1 LRGARGF
8 CIRALHH
15 PVRLLEWFAPPAR
28 PRGEIMLPCFAPAGS
43 TALPLHAVDSDG
55 LKALRAA
62 LPDGAARFLEAS
74 GFSAKPGET
83 VLLPGE
89 GGVAGAVVGLGS
101 GGSVRTAFA
110 AAATA
115 LPEGSTWRLEGGAE
129 AEGATL
135 GWGLGAYR
143 YGRFKPGRLPARL
156 VIPEGAGLAEAEV
169 EAVWS
174 ARDLINHPANLLGPA
189 ELADAVAD
197 AAREAGAAVTVT
209 GGEALEQAYPTVAMV
224 GRGSARPPLVA
235 DLTWNGGGAEAPLV
249 VLCGKGVCFDTGG
262 YDLKPPAFMLRMKK
276 DMGGA
281 AVALGVA
288 RLVMRAGLPI
298 RLRLLIGAVENAIGA
313 HAMRPLDVVRTRK
326 GLTVEVGNTDA
337 EGRLV
342 LADLLADADAASPAA
357 ILDFA
362 TLTGA
367 ARVALGPDVAALF
380 ANHDGLAEALASA
393 GSATEDP
400 LWRLPLWQGYAPWLE
415 KGPADLANV
424 ASNTHAGAI
433 VAALFLQRFVSP
445 ATPWAHID
453 LYAWNDS
460 SRPGRPEGG
469 EATALRATFAAIRS
483 GLGGLTGTS

>member
-1 LRGARGF
+1 
-8 CIRALHH
+8 
-15 PVRLLEWFAPPAR
+15 
-28 PRGEIMLPCFAPAGS
+28 MLPCFAPAGS
-43 TALPLHAVDSDG
+43 PALPLHAVDTDG
-55 LKALRAA
+55 LQALRAM
-62 LPDGAARFLEAS
+62 LPDGAARFLEAA
-74 GFSAKPGET
+74 GFAAKQGET
-83 VLLPGE
+83 ILLPGE
-89 GGVAGAVVGLGS
+89 GGVAGAVVGLGK
-101 GGSVRTAFA
+101 GGSVRAAFA
-110 AAATA
+110 AAALA
-115 LPEGSTWRLEGGAE
+115 LPEASTWRLVQGAE
-129 AEGATL
+129 AEAATL
-135 GWGLGAYR
+135 GWALGAYR
-143 YGRFKPGRLPARL
+143 YGRFKQGRGHARL
-156 VIPEGAGLAEAEV
+156 VVPDDAGFAEAEAD
-169 EAVWS
+169 AVWG

-189 ELADAVAD
+189 ELADAVDD
-197 AAREAGAAVTVT
+197 AAREAGAAMQVTT
-209 GGEALEQAYPTVAMV
+209 GEALDQAYPTVAMV

-235 DLTWNGGGAEAPLV
+235 DLTWNGAGPDAPLV

-298 RLRLLIGAVENAIGA
+298 RLRLLIGAVENSIGA

-357 ILDFA
+357 ILDFS

-380 ANHDGLAEALASA
+380 ANHDGLAEAMLAA
-393 GSATEDP
+393 GTAAEDP
-400 LWRLPLWQGYAPWLE
+400 LWRLPLWQGYASWLE

-424 ASNTHAGAI
+424 AANSHAGAI

-453 LYAWNDS
+453 LYGWNDA

-469 EATALRATFAAIRS
+469 EATALRAAFRAIRS
-483 GLGGLTGTS
+483 GFDGLTRTS